1 VKKILFGCLVCVL
14 LLSVGSV
21 SAQTGSTRSDMP
33 NNSVITDNVF
43 GLGLSVNLATGSGFA
58 FKHHL
63 PNIPIA
69 YQITGYGWNSG
80 FTAWSIGAEVQ
91 YDLFVQ
97 PEGRLYAVAGGSR
110 YGYTS
115 KDGKTSLN
123 DPNRLGIGVG
133 FELALNDKFG
143 LAFSLML
150 TSFLPSGELLPLP
163 GAGAFIYF

>member
-1 VKKILFGCLVCVL
+1 
-14 LLSVGSV
+14 
-21 SAQTGSTRSDMP
+21 MP
-33 NNSVITDNVF
+33 NSTVITDHVF

-63 PNIPIA
+63 PNIPFA
-69 YQITGYGWNSG
+69 YQITGYGWKSG

-97 PEGRLYAVAGGSR
+97 PEGRLYAVAGASR
-110 YGYTS
+110 YWYS
-115 KDGKTSLN
+115 SEDGGSTLN

-133 FELALNDKFG
+133 FELALTDKFG
-143 LAFSLML
+143 VALSLML
-150 TSFLPSGELLPLP
+150 TSFQPSGDLLPLP